1 MVRMGRY
8 GTRMGS
14 LGFNAR
20 ADAQLTELGAD
31 HSRRELFNR
40 INDALDAIEDDPSD
54 ASVRRLRYQRP
65 PIWGIPVYG
74 SGEDWLILWSESES
88 GAVVHYI
95 GESLA

>member
-1 MVRMGRY
+1 MGLY
-8 GTRMGS
+8 GIRMGS
-14 LGFNAR
+14 LGFHAL

-54 ASVRRLRYQRP
+54 ASVRRLRYQKP
-65 PIWGIPVYG
+65 PNWGIPVYG
-74 SGEDWLILWSESES
+74 SGEDWLILWSESET